1 MVYGMYYPPK
11 NTYYSATHMVR
22 VRSSKRKL
30 FRPQGSLKFSSFT
43 GENFNS
49 SLKYMTIHFRV
60 LGTSPVSGPG
70 RGPPSCNRR
79 KGFFPP
85 WEPRFGIHL
94 SRDRLPWNC
103 WSFLNYKCLAA
114 RGKTLHLC
122 FTCFSSWAFARRY
135 WMGFRPSDL
144 QESALLK
151 LGVNVWILPQRHS
164 SQYTVSWS
172 SLSPSPKI
180 KLLFSVPFPSP

>member
-1 MVYGMYYPPK
+1 MSHVAEQLSWLSLPCCPPPGCPFPIK
-11 NTYYSATHMVR
+11 SLALSAHA
-22 VRSSKRKL
+22 SPL
-30 FRPQGSLKFSSFT
+30 
-43 GENFNS
+43 
-49 SLKYMTIHFRV
+49 TIHFRV
-60 LGTSPVSGPG
+60 LGKSPVSGPG

-79 KGFFPP
+79 KASFFSLGS
-85 WEPRFGIHL
+85 RRLRIHL
-94 SRDRLPWNC
+94 SRDRLPWNY

-122 FTCFSSWAFARRY
+122 FTCFSSWAFARQY

-164 SQYTVSWS
+164 SQYTVS
-172 SLSPSPKI
+172 
-180 KLLFSVPFPSP
+180 